1 MGSPSRK
8 HRQQANNSLSLSRHS
23 NINRSSHRDTS
34 VSFRSAEPFVTAS
47 ASATATST
55 ATSRWGSYSSSR
67 KMIRVATACILLA
80 LANASVMR
88 RRIPCTAVANEEFLL
103 ALANKHNASASA
115 IASAS
120 ASASATTALLDY
132 YDNADTIAIG
142 EYREPLPLA
151 LMDGRG
157 RRQQKKVPRWMD
169 QTFRRRKVTAYVS
182 VTDAPLAEQQPSPK
196 SKQE

>member
-23 NINRSSHRDTS
+23 NSNSNRSSHRDTS
-34 VSFRSAEPFVTAS
+34 VSSRVAEPFVTAS
-47 ASATATST
+47 ASATAIST

-103 ALANKHNASASA
+103 ALANKHNAST
-115 IASAS
+115 
-120 ASASATTALLDY
+120 SASATTALLDY

-151 LMDGRG
+151 LMDGKG

>member
-34 VSFRSAEPFVTAS
+34 VSFRAAEPFVTAS

-103 ALANKHNASASA
+103 ALANKHNAST
-115 IASAS
+115 
-120 ASASATTALLDY
+120 SASATTALLDY

-182 VTDAPLAEQQPSPK
+182 VTDASLAEQQPSPK